1 MSFSAS
7 DAAFEGFRVVRRH
20 PMTVVWWAVAY
31 VAFFAIF
38 FALAVGPLTS
48 VMASVEALERSGE
61 PSMAEAQ
68 ALGMAY
74 LALFAV
80 AMPLGLLSGAILNTA
95 VARSVLQPEQSR
107 FGYMRLGMDEIRV
120 LGVTVVISIAMVIA
134 SMVTFGLIGVAAG
147 LISVVGVPALW
158 VLVVLLVLAG
168 AAAMIWLLVRLS
180 LVVPMTLDR
189 RKFALAEAFA
199 LTKGRV
205 FPILGMAIIA
215 FIMAILVSLLGLI
228 IGLPIQ
234 LAVGGGIEVLSAYDG
249 QTLFQILSQAAP
261 VLIGWSVLN
270 AVFSALQLAVV
281 YAPFSEAYRQL
292 RPAA

>member
-20 PMTVVWWAVAY
+20 PMTVVWWALAY

-48 VMASVEALERSGE
+48 VMAGVEALERSGE
-61 PSMAEAQ
+61 PSMAEAR

-74 LALFAV
+74 LGLIV
-80 AMPLGLLSGAILNTA
+80 IAMPLGLLFGAILNTA

-107 FGYMRLGMDEIRV
+107 FGYMRLGLDEIRV
-120 LGVTVVISIAMVIA
+120 LGVTLVISIAMVIA
-134 SMVTFGLIGVAAG
+134 SVVTFGLIGVAAG
-147 LISVVGVPALW
+147 LISVAGVPALW

-180 LVVPMTLDR
+180 LAVPMTLDR
-189 RKFALAEAFA
+189 RKFALMESFA

-234 LAVGGGIEVLSAYDG
+234 LAVGGGIEVLGAYDG
-249 QTLFQILSQAAP
+249 QTVFQILSQTAP
-261 VLIGWSVLN
+261 VLIGWAVLN
-270 AVFSALQLAVV
+270 GA
-281 YAPFSEAYRQL
+281 
-292 RPAA
+292 

>member
-20 PMTVVWWAVAY
+20 PMTVVWWALAY

-80 AMPLGLLSGAILNTA
+80 AMPLGLLFGAILNTA

-147 LISVVGVPALW
+147 LISVAGVPALW

-168 AAAMIWLLVRLS
+168 SAAMIWLLVRLS

-189 RKFALAEAFA
+189 RKFALTEAFA